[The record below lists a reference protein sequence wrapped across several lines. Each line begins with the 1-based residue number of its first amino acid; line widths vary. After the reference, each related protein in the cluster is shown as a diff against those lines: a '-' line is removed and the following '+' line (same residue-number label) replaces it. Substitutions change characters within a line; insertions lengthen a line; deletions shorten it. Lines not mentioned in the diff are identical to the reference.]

1 MHISSNIVLWKWE
14 KRGVVYFYVLR
25 SISKLRIKKNLS
37 IACSI
42 LATQGY
48 LRYNKEW
55 GLQKIKGHILELKTL
70 PKLLAYS
77 MLNSLSSIKI

>member
-1 MHISSNIVLWKWE
+1 M
-14 KRGVVYFYVLR
+14 
-25 SISKLRIKKNLS
+25 S

-42 LATQGY
+42 SATQGY
-48 LRYNKEW
+48 LRYNRVRSSK
-55 GLQKIKGHILELKTL
+55 KIKGHILELKTL